1 MEQQNIEK
9 FLTKVDRISAWV
21 LMAAFILYMVSGYG
35 LTRGLIDISWAKIL
49 HIQWLPLIVI
59 FSFTFHVGLAL
70 RLTMMRWQIWN
81 KFSKAILILDCVLFL
96 FFFGYVELFYNKVPL
111 TLPISPSEESF
122 QEEPYQEEMEEGEE
136 EIPEYQIDEEPE
148 TEIVSQPLEEDG
160 LLLFTLEDLS
170 YYDGQEGRP
179 AYVAVD
185 GIVYDNSEIFENGKH
200 YSHLAGKDLSEEFFS
215 YHVLEEITKYP
226 VVGRLAD

>member
-1 MEQQNIEK
+1 MKQQNIEK

-21 LMAAFILYMVSGYG
+21 LMVAFILYMISGYG
-35 LTRGLIDISWAKIL
+35 LTRGLIDISWAKVL
-49 HIQWLPLIVI
+49 HVQWLPLIVI
-59 FSFTFHVGLAL
+59 LSFTLHVGLAL

-81 KFSKAILILDCVLFL
+81 KFSKVVLILGCVLFL
-96 FFFGYVELFYNKVPL
+96 VFFGYVELFYNKGPVIPATTPSDESL
-111 TLPISPSEESF
+111 SEESR
-122 QEEPYQEEMEEGEE
+122 QATGEE
-136 EIPEYQIDEEPE
+136 EIIGYQIDEELE
-148 TEIVSQPLEEDG
+148 TETIDQSLEAES
-160 LLLFTLEDLS
+160 LPLFTLEDLS

-185 GIVYDNSEIFENGKH
+185 GIIYDNSEIFSNGRH
-200 YSHLAGKDLSEEFFS
+200 YSHLAGKDLSEDFFS